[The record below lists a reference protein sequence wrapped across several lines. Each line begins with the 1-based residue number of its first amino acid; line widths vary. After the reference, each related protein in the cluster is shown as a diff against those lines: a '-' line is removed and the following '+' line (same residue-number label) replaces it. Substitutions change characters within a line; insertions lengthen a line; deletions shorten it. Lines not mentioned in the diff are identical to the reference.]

1 MSATAS
7 DAEGQRGGRGTER
20 GPAMRM
26 GLKPGHLV
34 QQLGDDADIDTSLLD
49 DILAHCGGALVP
61 ADSDD
66 VVDVVLLWFREDDG
80 DLVDALVD
88 ARRQLS
94 ESGSI
99 WLLTPKAGREGHVE
113 PADVLE
119 AVPTAGLAQT
129 STVSVAPDWTGM
141 KLTAPKGSRAP
152 RH

>member
-1 MSATAS
+1 LSATAS
-7 DAEGQRGGRGTER
+7 DAEGQGGGRGIER
-20 GPAMRM
+20 GPAVRM
-26 GLKPGHLV
+26 GLKPGNLV
-34 QQLGDDADIDTSLLD
+34 QQLGEDSDVDTSLVGD
-49 DILAHCGGALVP
+49 VLAQCGGELVP

-66 VVDVVLLWFREDDG
+66 VVDVVLLWFREEDG

-94 ESGSI
+94 DNGAI
-99 WLLTPKAGREGHVE
+99 WLLTPKAGRDGHVE

-129 STVSVAPDWTGM
+129 STVSVATDWTGM
-141 KLTAPKGSRAP
+141 KLTSPKGSRAP